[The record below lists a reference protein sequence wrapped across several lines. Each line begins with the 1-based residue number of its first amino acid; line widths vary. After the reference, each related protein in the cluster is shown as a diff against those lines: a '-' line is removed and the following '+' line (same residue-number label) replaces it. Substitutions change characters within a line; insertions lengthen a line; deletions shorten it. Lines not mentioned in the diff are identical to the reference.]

1 MARNQP
7 HSLAVGGLAA
17 LAVALGIG
25 RFVYTPILPGMM
37 ADLGLTAGEAGLIA
51 SANYAGYLVGAIV
64 AAMPMPAS
72 RRTILAA
79 TLIVSAATTLT
90 MAGLSALW
98 AINAIRFVGGIAS
111 AGGMVLA
118 SGLVLQR
125 SRELGDTGAPGL
137 HFAGVGVG
145 IVLSSLLVI
154 IVRGAGLDWR
164 VEWLIS
170 GLVSVLLAGMA
181 IAKIDDKA
189 PTTSAVKPAQARLS
203 GGLLPLILAYG
214 LFGAGYVVTATFL
227 AAIIHSDPSLQ
238 AIEPVAWLVVG
249 VSAMFSVA
257 IWLKLAERWG
267 VLAAFAVACVIEA
280 IGVAASAG
288 PVTQASMLFAAL
300 LLGGTFMGMVALGFL
315 AARERVSGDPQPIL
329 AWMTASFGIG
339 QIIGPLAAGV
349 LHDRTG
355 DFVLASLGAAMALIL
370 AAVLALL
377 AVVASKKAGTV

>member
-1 MARNQP
+1 MAKNQP

-72 RRTILAA
+72 RRTILAS
-79 TLIVSAATTLT
+79 TLIVSAATTLA

-98 AINAIRFVGGIAS
+98 AIIAIRFVGGIAS

-125 SRELGDTGAPGL
+125 SREQGDTGAAGL

-145 IVLSSLLVI
+145 IVLSSLLVM

-181 IAKIDDKA
+181 IAKIDDKD
-189 PTTSAVKPAQARLS
+189 PTTSAVKPAQARFS

-214 LFGAGYVVTATFL
+214 LFGVGYVVTATFL
-227 AAIIHSDPSLQ
+227 AAIIHGEPSLQ

-280 IGVAASAG
+280 IGVGASAG

-370 AAVLALL
+370 AAILALL
-377 AVVASKKAGTV
+377 SVVASKKAGTV